1 MASSS
6 ACKRRRT
13 DEQAASHLAKA
24 FESGQHDDEV
34 LVKRV
39 MRGNPM
45 VAKFIADLWRKG
57 TLAKAMRQS
66 LGEKAFETSLGTK
79 FGPKVLQFSNLPRSF
94 KFNLFF
100 TLLKKYRGDDVVTE
114 EEWVISDKEVSQWL
128 DFGLSVTGKV
138 TLPREHA
145 KPDYEGTMA
154 LVLIQRAHDMGDRL
168 KELMVDNRSEYG
180 YFVWSSDKP
189 LDVRC
194 VLCNVVVK
202 LDFTEEFFE
211 EHADWD
217 VINNHSLDAKLAS
230 DSAGMSIALAKLF
243 EKTGFK
249 FPRVDLAF
257 ECPNAADS
265 LRDAEEPAEEK
276 SKKGPCDA
284 SEGAQRWKSKAKAK
298 ARGPRRPPRNPRP
311 EVRAAPPKKS

>member
-1 MASSS
+1 M
-6 ACKRRRT
+6 
-13 DEQAASHLAKA
+13 
-24 FESGQHDDEV
+24 
-34 LVKRV
+34 
-39 MRGNPM
+39 
-45 VAKFIADLWRKG
+45 
-57 TLAKAMRQS
+57 
-66 LGEKAFETSLGTK
+66 
-79 FGPKVLQFSNLPRSF
+79 
-94 KFNLFF
+94 
-100 TLLKKYRGDDVVTE
+100 VTE

-128 DFGLSVTGKV
+128 DFGLAVAGKV

-284 SEGAQRWKSKAKAK
+284 SEGAHRWKSKAKAK

>member
-6 ACKRRRT
+6 GCKRRRT

-39 MRGNPM
+39 MRDNPM

-100 TLLKKYRGDDVVTE
+100 TLLKTYRGDDVVAE
-114 EEWVISDKEVSQWL
+114 EEWVISDKWL
-128 DFGLSVTGKV
+128 DFGLAVTGKV

-189 LDVRC
+189 LGVRC

-243 EKTGFK
+243 EKKGFK

-276 SKKGPCDA
+276 SKKGPCGA